1 MVKLVWPRGYKRNK
15 EKEVFMPEAIGF
27 DIYSTLVNPLD
38 INRHLRPRI
47 GDLAD
52 QFAQLWRQKQLEYS
66 IRRGLM
72 RKYEN
77 FGVCTK
83 QALLF
88 AMHALKVDLS
98 DEDQERLIEEL
109 QNLRALPDVAP
120 GMEALKAK
128 GHRLVAFT
136 NGVEATARALLERA
150 GILRYLEG
158 VVSVDD
164 LKTFKPDPEVYKY
177 LARRLDRSMS
187 ETWHISGSPRD
198 VIGAKSAGLKA
209 AWIKRSPDA
218 VFDPWGID
226 PDIVVG
232 DLEELSERLG

>member
-1 MVKLVWPRGYKRNK
+1 
-15 EKEVFMPEAIGF
+15 MPEGIGF
-27 DIYSTLVNPLD
+27 DIYSTLVNPLEM
-38 INRHLRPRI
+38 NRHLRPLV

-52 QFAQLWRQKQLEYS
+52 RFAQLWRQKQLEYS

-88 AMHALKVDLS
+88 AMYTLKVDLS
-98 DEDQERLIEEL
+98 DEDQERLIEEW

-128 GHRLVAFT
+128 GHRLVAFS
-136 NGVEATARALLERA
+136 NGVEATARTLLERA

-187 ETWHISGSPRD
+187 ETWLVSGGPRD

-218 VFDPWGID
+218 VFDPWGIE

>member
-1 MVKLVWPRGYKRNK
+1 
-15 EKEVFMPEAIGF
+15 MPEAIGF
-27 DIYSTLVNPLD
+27 DIYSTLVNPLEM
-38 INRHLRPRI
+38 NRHLRPLV

-52 QFAQLWRQKQLEYS
+52 RFAQLWRQKQLEYS

-72 RKYEN
+72 RRYEN
-77 FGVCTK
+77 FEVCTK

-88 AMHALKVDLS
+88 TMYALKADLS

-109 QNLRALPDVAP
+109 QNLRAFPDVAP
-120 GMEALKAK
+120 GLGALKAK

-136 NGVEATARALLERA
+136 NGIEATARTLLERA

-187 ETWHISGSPRD
+187 ETWLISGGPRD

-218 VFDPWGID
+218 VFDPWGIE
-226 PDIVVG
+226 PDVITG

>member
-1 MVKLVWPRGYKRNK
+1 
-15 EKEVFMPEAIGF
+15 MPEAIGF
-27 DIYSTLVNPLD
+27 DIYSTLVDPLEM
-38 INRHLRPRI
+38 NRHLRPLV
-47 GDLAD
+47 GDPAD
-52 QFAQLWRQKQLEYS
+52 RFAQLWRQKQLEYS

-77 FGVCTK
+77 FGVCTE

-88 AMHALKVDLS
+88 AMYTLKVDLS
-98 DEDQERLIEEL
+98 DEDQERLIEEW

-120 GMEALKAK
+120 GMEALKAR
-128 GHRLVAFT
+128 GHRLVAFS
-136 NGVEATARALLERA
+136 NGVEATARTLLERA

-164 LKTFKPDPEVYKY
+164 LKTFKPDPEVYRY

-187 ETWHISGSPRD
+187 ETWLVSGSPRD

-209 AWIKRSPDA
+209 AWIKRSPEA
-218 VFDPWGID
+218 VFDPWGIE
-226 PDIVVG
+226 PDVVVG